1 MEQNKIVEVY
11 LQSLTTGEERFVDV
25 PREFRTWAGAINFD
39 LISDK
44 FGIPLER
51 MENHD
56 TARLRFVGKVPE
68 VKPTK
73 RNWS

>member
-11 LQSLTTGEERFVDV
+11 LESITTGEERFVDI
-25 PREFRTWAGAINFD
+25 PREFRTWIGAIDFD
-39 LISDK
+39 LISEK

-51 MENHD
+51 MENHE
-56 TARLRFVGKVPE
+56 ARLRFVGKVPE
-68 VKPTK
+68 VKPAK

>member
-11 LQSLTTGEERFVDV
+11 LQSLTTGEERFVDI
-25 PREFRTWAGAINFD
+25 PREFRSKTGAINFE

-44 FGIPLER
+44 FGIPLDR
-51 MENHD
+51 MENYD
-56 TARLRFVGKVPE
+56 TARLRFIGNVPE
-68 VKPTK
+68 VKPAK